1 MWKEFKA
8 FINQGG
14 VFQTAVGLIM
24 ALAFKPIVDSVV
36 ADLVLPIVA
45 RIFSQPDFSGLKIN
59 LGGETTTING
69 TEVQA
74 AIAYGKFIN
83 VVISFLIIAFVLF
96 LMVKAYNKATG
107 YKEPEPETGPTEIEL
122 LTEIRDSLASR

>member
-14 VFQTAVGLIM
+14 VFQTAVGLIL

-45 RIFSQPDFSGLKIN
+45 RIFSTPDFADLKIN
-59 LGGETTTING
+59 LGGETKQING
-69 TEVQA
+69 VDVEA

-83 VVISFLIIAFVLF
+83 VIISFLIIAFVLF

-107 YKEPEPETGPTEIEL
+107 YKEPEPETGPTEVEL
-122 LTEIRDSLASR
+122 LTEIRDSLANR

>member
-45 RIFSQPDFSGLKIN
+45 RIFSQPDFSNLKIN
-59 LGGETTTING
+59 LGGKTTKING
-69 TEVQA
+69 VDVEA

-83 VVISFLIIAFVLF
+83 VIISFLIIAFVLF

>member
-14 VFQTAVGLIM
+14 VFQTAVGLIL

-45 RIFSQPDFSGLKIN
+45 RIFSQPDFSALKIN
-59 LGGETTTING
+59 LGGETTTVNG

-122 LTEIRDSLASR
+122 LTEIRDSLATR